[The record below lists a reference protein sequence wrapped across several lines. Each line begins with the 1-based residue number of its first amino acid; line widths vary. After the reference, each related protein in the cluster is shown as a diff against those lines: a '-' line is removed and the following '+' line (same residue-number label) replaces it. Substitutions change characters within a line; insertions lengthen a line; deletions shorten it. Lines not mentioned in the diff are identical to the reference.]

1 MSFLRIAA
9 RAVRAPAQPRI
20 QVASRVQRLNQART
34 FSVASVKRADV
45 DAHDPHHEES
55 FEEFTARDP
64 PRLAIASGPPLHA
77 PIPTVRS
84 MSIADVHLQ
93 SRYEK
98 EFEGVQDV
106 FELQRNLNN
115 AFAYDLVPA
124 PSVIVAA
131 LKAARRVNDFP
142 TAVRI
147 FEGIKAKV
155 ENQSQYDEYLTELE
169 GLRKELGVELREAM
183 YPESS

>member
-1 MSFLRIAA
+1 TMSFLRIAA

-55 FEEFTARDP
+55 FEEFTA
-64 PRLAIASGPPLHA
+64 
-77 PIPTVRS
+77 
-84 MSIADVHLQ
+84 
-93 SRYEK
+93 RYEK

>member
-1 MSFLRIAA
+1 LRIAA

-55 FEEFTARDP
+55 FEEFTA
-64 PRLAIASGPPLHA
+64 
-77 PIPTVRS
+77 
-84 MSIADVHLQ
+84 
-93 SRYEK
+93 RYEK

>member
-55 FEEFTARDP
+55 FEEFTA
-64 PRLAIASGPPLHA
+64 
-77 PIPTVRS
+77 
-84 MSIADVHLQ
+84 
-93 SRYEK
+93 RYEK

>member
-20 QVASRVQRLNQART
+20 QVASRIQRLNQART
-34 FSVASVKRADV
+34 FSVASIKRADV

-55 FEEFTARDP
+55 FEEFTA
-64 PRLAIASGPPLHA
+64 
-77 PIPTVRS
+77 
-84 MSIADVHLQ
+84 
-93 SRYEK
+93 RYEK

-169 GLRKELGVELREAM
+169 SIRKELGIELREAM

>member
-9 RAVRAPAQPRI
+9 RAVRAPAQPRF
-20 QVASRVQRLNQART
+20 QVASRIQRLNQART
-34 FSVASVKRADV
+34 FSVASIKRDE
-45 DAHDPHHEES
+45 HDPHHEES
-55 FEEFTARDP
+55 FEEFTA
-64 PRLAIASGPPLHA
+64 
-77 PIPTVRS
+77 
-84 MSIADVHLQ
+84 
-93 SRYEK
+93 RYEK

-142 TAVRI
+142 TA
-147 FEGIKAKV
+147 
-155 ENQSQYDEYLTELE
+155 
-169 GLRKELGVELREAM
+169 
-183 YPESS
+183 

>member
-1 MSFLRIAA
+1 MWYECADRGGWIESTLLDPRIHTTMSFLRIAA

-55 FEEFTARDP
+55 FEEFTA
-64 PRLAIASGPPLHA
+64 
-77 PIPTVRS
+77 
-84 MSIADVHLQ
+84 
-93 SRYEK
+93 RYEK